1 MALYSC
7 NPCQVLSKHPFS
19 ATLSWEKL
27 KYGKNLNED
36 CGSLLIFKSLFILI
50 EKHFSGQDIL
60 SLPSMF
66 SSAAEPAPANKGDE
80 TTDAEPEPAPAAE
93 EQADPAA
100 QTEEPEVPQE

>member
-1 MALYSC
+1 
-7 NPCQVLSKHPFS
+7 
-19 ATLSWEKL
+19 
-27 KYGKNLNED
+27 
-36 CGSLLIFKSLFILI
+36 
-50 EKHFSGQDIL
+50 
-60 SLPSMF
+60 MF

>member
-1 MALYSC
+1 M
-7 NPCQVLSKHPFS
+7 P
-19 ATLSWEKL
+19 WEKL

-36 CGSLLIFKSLFILI
+36 CGSLLIFKSLFIFLI

-66 SSAAEPAPANKGDE
+66 SSAAELAPANKEDE
-80 TTDAEPEPAPAAE
+80 TTDAEPEPAPTAE

>member
-1 MALYSC
+1 MWFTSHF
-7 NPCQVLSKHPFS
+7 QVPFYITNRETFFWS
-19 ATLSWEKL
+19 
-27 KYGKNLNED
+27 
-36 CGSLLIFKSLFILI
+36 
-50 EKHFSGQDIL
+50 DIL

-66 SSAAEPAPANKGDE
+66 SSAAEPAPANKEDE